1 MSQDLKV
8 DRINAAY
15 SKLRISGVTVDPTP
29 EDLELALQ
37 ELENMMSE
45 INISIGYN
53 FENEPNPNSVTGVDR
68 KYWNMINTNLAVRLI
83 ADFNKQVPG
92 ALLAQASQSM
102 STAIGFASA
111 DRARQVQYPT
121 RMPLGSGNTNRFGRW
136 YRFAYP
142 VQLPPNDAETIIVQ
156 PGDVNDYKIDFSAYL
171 NKDEIISSFEI
182 DATVG
187 LTINSSTNTTPVIH
201 YRVTVAD
208 EPQTWQQVK
217 VTITTDLGRVEYQL
231 VNFEVRP

>member
-53 FENEPNPNSVTGVDR
+53 FEDEPDPNSPLGVDR
-68 KYWNMINTNLAVRLI
+68 KYWNMINTNLAIRLI
-83 ADFNKQVPG
+83 ADFNKAVPG
-92 ALLAQASQSM
+92 ALVAQANQSM
-102 STAIGFASA
+102 SAAVGYAAA
-111 DRARQVQYPT
+111 DRVRQVQYPS
-121 RMPLGSGNTNRFGRW
+121 RMPSGSGNTNRFGRW
-136 YRFAYP
+136 YRFAHP
-142 VQLPPNDAETIIVQ
+142 VQLPPNDKETVCVQ
-156 PGDVNDYKIDFSAYL
+156 PGDVDDYRIDFSAYL
-171 NKDEIISSFEI
+171 GEEVIASYLIE
-182 DATVG
+182 ATNG
-187 LTINSSTNTTPVIH
+187 LTIDSSSNDSPVIN

-208 EPQTWQQVK
+208 GAQVWQQVK
-217 VTITTDLGRVEYQL
+217 VTITTDLGRIQYQT
-231 VNFEVRP
+231 VDFEVKA